1 MLNYVFIFLGEF
13 GYELLNWQ
21 GAIRK
26 FHQENPDINI
36 ICVGRRGTDILYP
49 YATYIPLSHI
59 PCYQN
64 SISSV
69 YSAQVGE
76 ACKNNI
82 KNYIKEFLNT
92 DKVKFIFSNNKGVS
106 IDKVKF
112 CEGGI
117 YDTLPIHKNIYTQ
130 LHIKESEKPYY
141 SNKFTLPPKFILI
154 QRAIRNDTTFKGKII
169 RLYRNKDTNNEEKII
184 NLLKDTYP
192 LIFLDSVGVPPNG
205 K

>member
-1 MLNYVFIFLGEF
+1 MRNL
-13 GYELLNWQ
+13 
-21 GAIRK
+21 
-26 FHQENPDINI
+26 IN
-36 ICVGRRGTDILYP
+36 
-49 YATYIPLSHI
+49 ATF
-59 PCYQN
+59 YQN

-192 LIFLDSVGVPPNG
+192 LIFLDFKTDKKSDSFSTFNGVKETIIKCDNLKDQIYLISKSTHCVFFSEG
-205 K
+205 EII